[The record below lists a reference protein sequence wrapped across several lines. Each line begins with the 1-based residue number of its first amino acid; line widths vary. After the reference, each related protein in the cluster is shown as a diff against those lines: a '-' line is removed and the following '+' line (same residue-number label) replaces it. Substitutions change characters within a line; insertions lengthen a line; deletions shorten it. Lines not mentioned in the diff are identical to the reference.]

1 VSPAGPEHKARIDID
16 RLLTAA
22 AWHVCD
28 YGAHDISKPCAIREF
43 PLKQGHG
50 HADYL
55 LYLHGKAVG
64 VIEAKKFGHTLKGI
78 ETQSAKYTAG
88 LPDDLPAWERPLPFA
103 FECTGKETQFTN
115 NLDPE
120 PRSRRIFAFYK
131 PAGLAKLLEIAE
143 TNKAAEAAPDYLNR
157 GRTFLARMQTLPPLI
172 EEGLWGKQEFRGQ
185 FTYLNK

>member
-1 VSPAGPEHKARIDID
+1 LLSVSPAGPEHKAGIDID

-88 LPDDLPAWERPLPFA
+88 LPDDLPGNARCRSLSNPPARKPSSATIWIPSRARAESSPFINPRAWPSSSKSPKPTRPP
-103 FECTGKETQFTN
+103 
-115 NLDPE
+115 
-120 PRSRRIFAFYK
+120 K
-131 PAGLAKLLEIAE
+131 PPPITSTA
-143 TNKAAEAAPDYLNR
+143 AAPSSPACKPCRRL
-157 GRTFLARMQTLPPLI
+157 
-172 EEGLWGKQEFRGQ
+172 
-185 FTYLNK
+185 